1 VNLFGGIAHCGKE
14 QTMSKL
20 EIIDM
25 IVDIL
30 FIFFLILN
38 SMYVKALEKELDALK
53 SWIEFFWEIDFGKM
67 AEFVAKEKRN
77 SR

>member
-1 VNLFGGIAHCGKE
+1 
-14 QTMSKL
+14 MSKL

-25 IVDIL
+25 VIDIL
-30 FIFFLILN
+30 FTFFLIVN

-67 AEFVAKEKRN
+67 AEFVAKREEE
-77 SR
+77 

>member
-1 VNLFGGIAHCGKE
+1 
-14 QTMSKL
+14 MSKL
-20 EIIDM
+20 EIVDM
-25 IVDIL
+25 VIDIL
-30 FIFFLILN
+30 FTFFLIVN